1 MRKREK
7 ALIFYEHIEKH
18 LQNLNPSNCNN
29 GYLYEPKVMCKIC
42 NKTVNQIVKEKQI
55 EETLNGFR
63 KAQNYIS
70 RLTVERR

>member
-18 LQNLNPSNCNN
+18 LQNLNPSI
-29 GYLYEPKVMCKIC
+29 YEPKVMCKIC

>member
-18 LQNLNPSNCNN
+18 IQNSSI
-29 GYLYEPKVMCKIC
+29 YEPKVMCKIC
-42 NKTVNQIVKEKQI
+42 NKTVNQIIKEKQI